1 MLDPVADA
9 ARLFLYCW
17 ESMPLSFQYLVY
29 LAVGLFAIVSIVH
42 QVFR

>member
-1 MLDPVADA
+1 MIDPVSNA

-17 ESMPLSFQYLVY
+17 EAFPTSFQYLVY